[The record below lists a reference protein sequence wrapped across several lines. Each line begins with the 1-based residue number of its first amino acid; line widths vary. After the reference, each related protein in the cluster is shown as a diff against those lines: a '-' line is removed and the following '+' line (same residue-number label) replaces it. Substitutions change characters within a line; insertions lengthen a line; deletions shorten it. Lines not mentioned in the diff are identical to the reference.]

1 MRNAELTAVVKR
13 DGDWWLGW
21 VEEIPGA
28 NAQEKS
34 REELIVSL
42 KEAARDI
49 IELNR
54 AYSLAEASGNYE
66 EVALAI

>member
-1 MRNAELTAVVKR
+1 MKAEFTAIIHK
-13 DGDWWLGW
+13 DGDWWIGW

-28 NAQEKS
+28 NAQERT

-49 IELNR
+49 LELN
-54 AYSLAEASGNYE
+54 
-66 EVALAI
+66 